1 MNDRDDGILTEAMA
15 LWLAL
20 YGQPPI
26 VQAKGSD
33 MIDAMLAS
41 MRHPPYQ
48 PSNQD
53 EAAL

>member
-1 MNDRDDGILTEAMA
+1 MNDRDDDILAEALA

-33 MIDAMLAS
+33 MIDAMLAG
-41 MRHPPYQ
+41 MRHPPYE
-48 PSNQD
+48 PRD
-53 EAAL
+53 GDGAAG